1 MAKRSCPFCG
11 KSVDERLNRCPY
23 CREAMPAVPS
33 VTPGP
38 RGGDSSQ
45 GRMYIR
51 RGLLWALLA
60 GVIYYFA
67 GGHSGL
73 KLPVDVPS
81 FVNEYLTPLLF
92 LAGAG
97 MAVYGLFLRM
107 KG

>member
-11 KSVDERLNRCPY
+11 KPVDDRLSRCPY
-23 CREAMPAVPS
+23 CREAIPPLPS
-33 VTPGP
+33 AAPIP
-38 RGGDSSQ
+38 RGGGTTQ
-45 GRMYIR
+45 GRAYIR

-73 KLPVDVPS
+73 KLPVDVPP

-97 MAVYGLFLRM
+97 MAIYGLFLQL
-107 KG
+107 KS